1 MGNAQARRRLNAKDF
16 QYIANNTALLN
27 MQMVTEYFN
36 DLTSK
41 YPDGKM
47 DVQDFKKIFQLAFP
61 ERKEAKVD
69 QLAEKLRNVE
79 KTDGTIRKMK
89 YHKKLILG
97 ITLTFQQCSQLPCF
111 FSGSLT
117 EFQTKTLPKLV
128 DIYYDNIYFYLIF
141 LVVYI
146 NPFLQMFKL
155 FDEDGNGNISIDE
168 LLNMMAF
175 FIELGMDTGNV
186 DMAKTMAEVFSLGD
200 INKDDKLSK
209 VEFVQGM
216 KSHPVM
222 SKIMSMKTIDALLDT
237 F

>member
-1 MGNAQARRRLNAKDF
+1 LRLLVCTALVRTTLLFELETKEDIKMGNAQARRRLNAKDF
-16 QYIANNTALLN
+16 QYIAKNTALLN

-79 KTDGTIRKMK
+79 KTDGTIPMFTIAM
-89 YHKKLILG
+89 LL
-97 ITLTFQQCSQLPCF
+97 FW
-111 FSGSLT
+111 FSDGVLD
-117 EFQTKTLPKLV
+117 ENLAE
-128 DIYYDNIYFYLIF
+128 
-141 LVVYI
+141 
-146 NPFLQMFKL
+146 MFKL